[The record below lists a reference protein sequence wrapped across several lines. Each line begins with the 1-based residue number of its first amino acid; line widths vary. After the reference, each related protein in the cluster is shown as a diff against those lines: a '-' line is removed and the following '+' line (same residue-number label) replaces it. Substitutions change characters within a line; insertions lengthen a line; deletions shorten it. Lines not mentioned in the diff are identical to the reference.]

1 VALKTLTQEDLKRN
15 DRGDAVAARLRNAIR
30 DGDLTPGERLT
41 EARLAEQFGVSRTPV
56 REAIE
61 RLLCDGLLSLVPS
74 RGVVVT
80 ELSREQVLHLY
91 ALREVLEGAA
101 AAFAA
106 QHASKGESAG
116 IRNLLAVMGSQT
128 HTPQALANLNR
139 DFHRAIYS
147 ASHNEYLV
155 QAANRLAD
163 FLVLLPGTTYSASRR
178 AEQAHIEHSA
188 VVRAIERHDSARAEQ
203 AARKHIREAQAIRL
217 NMLFGGD

>member
-1 VALKTLTQEDLKRN
+1 VALNTLTQEDLKRN
-15 DRGDAVAARLRNAIR
+15 DRGGAVATRLRNAIR

-41 EARLAEQFGVSRTPV
+41 EARLAGQFGVSRTPV

-116 IRNLLAVMGSQT
+116 IRNILAVMGSQA

-188 VVRAIERHDSARAEQ
+188 IVRAIERHDSAKAEQ
-203 AARKHIREAQAIRL
+203 TARKHIREAQAIRL